1 MLFKWF
7 ADDLKKSNS
16 EKCYSVVRTNA
27 NITIKIGYFEENN
40 TRFETLLGVKFD
52 HRLTFDDHM

>member
-7 ADDLKKSNS
+7 ADDLKKSNAD
-16 EKCYSVVRTNA
+16 KCHSGVRINA
-27 NITIKIGYFEENN
+27 NITIKIGYFDENN

-52 HRLTFDDHM
+52 HRLAFDDHM